1 MATLAV
7 PEINFKQG
15 DANSFDPLCTIGD
28 REDPAGDHLA
38 RLRVAR
44 SAGRRAPPS
53 FRSLSPPR
61 LRTSA
66 STATITP
73 CRLRR
78 LRVSAGR
85 LLLRSAHDFGPGGV
99 ALGFDPAPSCAN
111 DGGYI
116 LCDAWLRTAF
126 LYPPCS
132 DDYRLLCAGN
142 VGMIPRTAAD
152 GKHRIRLVA
161 ELQPDM
167 RFVPLPEGCK
177 LPRTPAM
184 RTPQAKYRCVNVSDG
199 ELTFVQIHDDAA
211 GAPSMIM
218 ISMWTLQF

>member
-7 PEINFKQG
+7 PENNFKQG
-15 DANSFDPLCTIGD
+15 DANSPATTSPAFEWRDPPGGGRLPPLDLCLPRASGLLP
-28 REDPAGDHLA
+28 RP
-38 RLRVAR
+38 RR
-44 SAGRRAPPS
+44 SP
-53 FRSLSPPR
+53 L
-61 LRTSA
+61 
-66 STATITP
+66 

-152 GKHRIRLVA
+152 GEHRIRLVA

-167 RFVPLPEGCK
+167 RFVPLPELRDASYRVLRRCEPPK
-177 LPRTPAM
+177 PI
-184 RTPQAKYRCVNVSDG
+184 KYRCVNVSDS
-199 ELTFVQIHDDAA
+199 ELTFVQIHDDAAA

>member
-15 DANSFDPLCTIGD
+15 DATRLILYVRSVTARTLPETTSPAFEWRDPPGGGRLPPLDLCLPRASGLLP
-28 REDPAGDHLA
+28 RP
-38 RLRVAR
+38 RR
-44 SAGRRAPPS
+44 SP
-53 FRSLSPPR
+53 L
-61 LRTSA
+61 
-66 STATITP
+66 

-126 LYPPCS
+126 LYPPCF